1 MSVLTLLALPPA
13 VLLVCGF
20 TLALGLSFLF
30 TGVIGRL
37 ARRLGWLDQPSER
50 RVHQVPVPRLGGV
63 AIFLAFLI
71 TALLVYWPGGAHE
84 AYVYGGFLPAGIFIT
99 AVMAYDDVRGLPP
112 GTKLALQSA
121 AVLILLIPGLLS
133 GSTIEHGMVI
143 SYIHNPLHLTSS
155 KSADILMIPLG
166 LALPFTWFWIVGMM
180 NTVNFTDGLDGL
192 AGGIVGIAAVVLTI
206 ISFLLHQGTVGI
218 LCAIFAGSVLG
229 FLPHN
234 WNPAKIFM
242 GDSGAM
248 FLGLALAVLSN
259 IGGAKLATILLLLGI
274 PILDVALVILQ
285 RIRGGR
291 AAFHYDKRHL
301 HHKLLESGFSQKQI
315 VLIFYSLS
323 CFFGLLAILALTLPD
338 AFPLVFSLSI
348 AGASLAHVIGLALVG
363 LAMLLILSFLI
374 RRPKQPKQPEMLKQP
389 TSPGG
394 GSRNPSIGD

>member
-1 MSVLTLLALPPA
+1 MLTLLSLPPA
-13 VLLVCGF
+13 LLLGCGF
-20 TLALGLSFLF
+20 TLALGLSFVL
-30 TGVIGRL
+30 TGLIGRV

-50 RVHQVPVPRLGGV
+50 RVHRVPVPRLGGV

-71 TALLVYWPGGAHE
+71 TSLLVYWPGGAHE
-84 AYVYGGFLPAGIFIT
+84 AYVYGGFLPAALFIT

-121 AVLILLIPGLLS
+121 AVLILLVPGLLS
-133 GSTIEHGMVI
+133 GSTVEHGMVI
-143 SYIHNPLHLTSS
+143 SYIHNPLHFASANSS
-155 KSADILMIPLG
+155 DVLIIPLG

-206 ISFLLHQGTVGI
+206 ISLLLHQVTVGI

-259 IGGAKLATILLLLGI
+259 IGGAKLATVLLLLGI
-274 PILDVALVILQ
+274 PILDVALVIIQ
-285 RIRGGR
+285 RLRGGGT
-291 AAFHYDKRHL
+291 AFHYDKRHL

-315 VLIFYSLS
+315 VLIFYGLS

-338 AFPLVFSLSI
+338 ALPLVFSLSI
-348 AGASLAHVIGLALVG
+348 AGASLAHIIGLVLVG

-374 RRPKQPKQPEMLKQP
+374 RRPKQPQRPDMVKHPVP
-389 TSPGG
+389 PSGG
-394 GSRNPSIGD
+394 GSRKHSIGD